1 LGPVATL
8 QQGAGAAMQPQL
20 RNGER
25 RRLGWLAM
33 MSAAVIMAIS
43 SMGPVGDMLG
53 FVAGYAVPGSP
64 DCSPVA
70 MEAKRKRT
78 WPTKF
83 RQNAEYLA
91 RHPPPA
97 MTSKKRRR
105 RLLYINLFRRQ
116 DEMLCE
122 KYIYNDPRDD
132 KWQWD
137 VDKTRQFLDEEATM
151 VDDIKKKK
159 LTSRD
164 DLGLPLPPTD
174 LKLKAIAKIQRST
187 AAQAS
192 KQEAAKAEKE
202 QATPGRA
209 PANKRL
215 GRGGVK
221 EEVDVDLG
229 NVDVEFLNYKGL
241 VMTKKQKAAFA
252 ARAAKAKKKQDRR

>member
-1 LGPVATL
+1 
-8 QQGAGAAMQPQL
+8 MQPQL

-25 RRLGWLAM
+25 RRLGWLTM

-43 SMGPVGDMLG
+43 SMGQVGDMLG

-132 KWQWD
+132 RWQWD

-192 KQEAAKAEKE
+192 KQEAAKEEKE
-202 QATPGRA
+202 KEKK
-209 PANKRL
+209 PAGVARTNTRR
-215 GRGGVK
+215 GRGGVT